1 VHSLDRSWSRQQ
13 RRGWSVSLAITL
25 LRLALAPTLIVLARD
40 GAPGWL
46 LACALVAGFVSDV
59 VDGMVARHA
68 SAVTAF
74 LRRLDS
80 AVDTVFYLAVAYAA
94 WILHPEPVRALA
106 VPILI
111 VIGGEALNYL
121 AALLRFKREAS
132 YHAWSAKA
140 WGLLLFLALLVL
152 LGTGSAVLLPSA
164 LTVGMIAQM
173 ETLAITLVL
182 PSWRHDVPSIW
193 HAWRIR
199 SDGRSRTSHDPGRG
213 RIG

>member
-1 VHSLDRSWSRQQ
+1 VHSSDHAWSPQQ
-13 RRGWSVSLAITL
+13 RRGWRISLAITL
-25 LRLALAPTLIVLARD
+25 LRLALAPTLIILARD

-46 LACALVAGFVSDV
+46 LACGLVAGFVSDV

-80 AVDTVFYLAVAYAA
+80 AVDTIFYLAVACAA

-111 VIGGEALNYL
+111 VVVGEALNYL
-121 AALLRFKREAS
+121 ASLLRFKREAS

-140 WGLLLFLALLVL
+140 WGLLLFLALLML
-152 LGTGSAVLLPSA
+152 LGTGSAVLLPAA
-164 LTVGMIAQM
+164 LTVGLIAQV
-173 ETLAITLVL
+173 EALAITLAL
-182 PSWRHDVPSIW
+182 PSWRHDVPSVW
-193 HAWRIR
+193 HAWSIR
-199 SDGRSRTSHDPGRG
+199 SQDRPRTRHDAG